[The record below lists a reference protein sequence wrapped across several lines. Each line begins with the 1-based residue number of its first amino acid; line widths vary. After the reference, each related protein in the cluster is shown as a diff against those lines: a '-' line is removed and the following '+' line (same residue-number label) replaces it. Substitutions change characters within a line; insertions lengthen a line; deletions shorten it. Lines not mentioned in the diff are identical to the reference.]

1 MEILCSLCENN
12 PSDIVPFL
20 KKVLYQFLISL
31 KRLDQSNLNEK
42 NNILKLLR
50 CMIKYGTNIIEAHAP
65 FICRIMIMYL
75 SDKQHAQILS

>member
-1 MEILCSLCENN
+1 M
-12 PSDIVPFL
+12 
-20 KKVLYQFLISL
+20 
-31 KRLDQSNLNEK
+31 DQSNLNEK